1 MKKCLIK
8 YSILF
13 IGLLMM
19 SCDSG
24 VDWTPYYTSDK
35 TTPYGTYVL
44 RKELDNIFENSEITD
59 VKEVIADLDKYGF
72 DYDFRYIFIYDR
84 MLQREDALDRLA
96 RIASYG
102 GSVFISTY
110 ETSNAFNEILEIET
124 ESYYTNNLTTQSLS
138 LENNSNNEKYTLKDY
153 RRSAIIS
160 NYNPYTTEV
169 LGSIKID
176 DEIYPN
182 FIRIRYG
189 NGYIYYHSSPIIFTN
204 YYMLENDYY
213 NYVTEV
219 FSYIEDGN
227 ILWANH
233 QFYNINYEEKSEGDF
248 FSALSF
254 IQRHNSLMTALYLL
268 ILMGLMYL
276 IFNSKRRQRILPIIF
291 PYRNHTLDFAKTLA
305 ELYRHHPD
313 HQAMAQY
320 RINYFLE
327 QIRTKYNI
335 TSKDIEN
342 DFAETLSAKSAV
354 DLSTCRELTSII
366 QKIKHKNNITKD
378 DFFQLNHSIEKFNHQ
393 SKIYN
398 YGKS

>member
-8 YSILF
+8 YCILF

-59 VKEVIADLDKYGF
+59 VKEVIADLGKYGF

-84 MLQREDALDRLA
+84 MLQREDALDKLA

-204 YYMLENDYY
+204 YYMLEDDYY

-233 QFYNINYEEKSEGDF
+233 QFYNINYEEKSDGDF

-254 IQRHNSLMTALYLL
+254 IQRHNSLMNAFY
-268 ILMGLMYL
+268 Y
-276 IFNSKRRQRILPIIF
+276 S
-291 PYRNHTLDFAKTLA
+291 
-305 ELYRHHPD
+305 
-313 HQAMAQY
+313 
-320 RINYFLE
+320 
-327 QIRTKYNI
+327 
-335 TSKDIEN
+335 
-342 DFAETLSAKSAV
+342 
-354 DLSTCRELTSII
+354 
-366 QKIKHKNNITKD
+366 
-378 DFFQLNHSIEKFNHQ
+378 
-393 SKIYN
+393 
-398 YGKS
+398 